1 MMTQTAKT
9 SLNLRNPAFWQDN
22 GTLVVLIVFILVA
35 TGVSGGVFIRPDNLI
50 TIAYQA
56 SIVGVLVLGQ
66 SLVVISGGLD
76 LSMVGILILSAV
88 IMGGAGSEQQSMM
101 LLGGLPYIGLWP
113 AVMAGFLTALVFG
126 LLNGLMV
133 TRLHIPAFIATLA
146 STLLLSGI
154 ILLTTGGAPIYYP
167 DPFFTHFGNSIWF
180 GLPAPIYLFIAMTVI
195 AWWMLNRT
203 RFGRKLYAI
212 GANARASHYS
222 GVSVNNVRLSVYML
236 SGLAAGVAGFMFLS
250 RTGYIAAASGGDM
263 LMTTIASLVVGGVSL
278 SGGFG
283 GIKHAISGVL
293 LLAALSNL
301 MNILLIS
308 PYVQNAING
317 FVILIAVSVYSHI
330 NHDRA

>member
-1 MMTQTAKT
+1 MATQTAKT
-9 SLNLRNPAFWQDN
+9 AFTLCSLAFWRDN
-22 GTLVVLIVFILVA
+22 GTLVVLIAFMILA
-35 TGVSGGVFIRPDNLI
+35 TVVSGGIFIRPDNLI

-66 SLVVISGGLD
+66 SLVVIAGGLD

-113 AVMAGFLTALVFG
+113 AIAAGFLTALLSG

-180 GLPAPIYLFIAMTVI
+180 GLPAPIYLFIAMTAI

-203 RFGRKLYAI
+203 GFGRKLYAI

-222 GVSVNNVRLSVYML
+222 GVAVNNVRLCVYML

-263 LMTTIASLVVGGVSL
+263 LMTTIASLVVGGISL

-283 GIKHAISGVL
+283 GIKHAVSGVL

-308 PYVQNAING
+308 PYVQNAVNG
-317 FVILIAVSVYSHI
+317 FVILFAVSIYSHLQ
-330 NHDRA
+330 HDRA